1 METNMEKQLLDN
13 NRRFERKYISELN
26 KSWMFRDKL
35 IEKNFIKIYEKRKVI
50 SLYFDTVDYKFFK
63 DNIEGTGNRIK
74 ARLRWY
80 QNSNHTNNK
89 IKTTLELKKKRGFV
103 GTKKQLNFGTYESL
117 SELLEICKNF
127 HFQNKVSNV
136 VKRQIFPVL
145 ITSYDREYFLNI
157 NKKFRSTIDTNL
169 KVIPINNLCLSVPIN
184 KEILELKYDTKYDED
199 FRNTVIDSDFKFRF
213 QKFSKY
219 VVGLLNLKNN
229 GLI

>member
-1 METNMEKQLLDN
+1 MEKQLLDN

-89 IKTTLELKKKRGFV
+89 IKTTLELKKK
-103 GTKKQLNFGTYESL
+103 ED
-117 SELLEICKNF
+117 LLE
-127 HFQNKVSNV
+127 Q
-136 VKRQIFPVL
+136 
-145 ITSYDREYFLNI
+145 
-157 NKKFRSTIDTNL
+157 
-169 KVIPINNLCLSVPIN
+169 
-184 KEILELKYDTKYDED
+184 
-199 FRNTVIDSDFKFRF
+199 
-213 QKFSKY
+213 
-219 VVGLLNLKNN
+219 KNN
-229 GLI
+229 